1 MKLRGT
7 PRSRRAICCSS
18 SPSTRGLWRRR
29 VAWVSFIFSRSRHHP
44 QSLQVVSSAA
54 GLELLL
60 MLHQHQ
66 LRSPPV
72 TIDEDRRVARRAV
85 VRSRTHPHPQS
96 PPLLLQLRTVGGHAA
111 ADAGISTGDTPSP
124 QPNSAKRRSAARSA
138 RKHAGRQRAIRCHIL
153 AVLYVLRLRR
163 RVRLRCAL
171 QDLEEL
177 STAPGPVSKRDRK
190 FRSPMHMTPG
200 ALPRGNPR
208 LPATA
213 RTSRRTAARAPQ
225 ARAQPSA
232 SALRPSMLR
241 TRDSLAQPCANSQHF
256 AHTVQHL
263 PSIPSL
269 RIA

>member
-1 MKLRGT
+1 M
-7 PRSRRAICCSS
+7 AQSS
-18 SPSTRGLWRRR
+18 SHM
-29 VAWVSFIFSRSRHHP
+29 SFAC
-44 QSLQVVSSAA
+44 LQ
-54 GLELLL
+54 
-60 MLHQHQ
+60 M
-66 LRSPPV
+66 P
-72 TIDEDRRVARRAV
+72 D
-85 VRSRTHPHPQS
+85 
-96 PPLLLQLRTVGGHAA
+96 
-111 ADAGISTGDTPSP
+111 
-124 QPNSAKRRSAARSA
+124 
-138 RKHAGRQRAIRCHIL
+138 
-153 AVLYVLRLRR
+153 
-163 RVRLRCAL
+163 
-171 QDLEEL
+171 EL
-177 STAPGPVSKRDRK
+177 SALIQGIVR

-241 TRDSLAQPCANSQHF
+241 TRDSLAQPCANSHHF